1 MSAAFKG
8 LERLWRSPVVWSW
21 AFNLLRLASG
31 IVLLPLLTRYLSK
44 ADLGMYINFTYF
56 GILVGVMDSMF
67 SLGISRNI
75 GYAMRGVKELRPL
88 GIAPDGADGVPN
100 VPLLSNLLHATRRI
114 YFKTSCFVF
123 AVLGVA
129 GTTLV
134 YATSEETSNPGA
146 TWLAWTI
153 VWIAA
158 PLELYTG
165 CYAAFIR
172 GMDHVLL
179 GTRIVTAA
187 FTLKLV
193 VGCVLIL
200 AEMGLLA
207 VPIATLLSSLLQRVL
222 AQRFCKLVL
231 PTGVGEEVGGE
242 AANLV
247 KVLWPTSWRFGL
259 QLMSSFLAVTSFL
272 MLASTQKG
280 LAATSQYS
288 LSMVVVFQI
297 CQGMASVWTS
307 VKWPLVNQLRA
318 TRDVAKLRQTLRP
331 RVWMQLLTFVIL
343 VECVVA
349 AGPWLLEWWSKDK
362 ELLPRTWL
370 LVLALYTLLEMQ
382 ANIWTTLLSTEN
394 RIPSLWPTVWTNVG
408 SIALGVCLFQFTP
421 WKLEALVLAPL
432 VSGLAFNYWYWA
444 YVGPRS
450 LETTWW
456 RFMTGADAKQG
467 A

>member
-1 MSAAFKG
+1 MSAAFKS
-8 LERLWRSPVVWSW
+8 LDRLWRSPVVWSW

-100 VPLLSNLLHATRRI
+100 VPLLSNLLNATRRI
-114 YFKTSCFVF
+114 YFKISCFVF

-193 VGCVLIL
+193 VGCALVL
-200 AEMGLLA
+200 AGMGLLA
-207 VPIATLLSSLLQRVL
+207 VPIATLLSSLLQRAL

-231 PTGVGEEVGGE
+231 PAGVGEEVGGE

-349 AGPWLLEWWSKDK
+349 VGPWLLEWWSKDK
-362 ELLPRTWL
+362 EMLPRPWL

-394 RIPSLWPTVWTNVG
+394 RIPSLWPTVWTNLG
-408 SIALGVCLFQFTP
+408 SIALGVCLFQFTS

-444 YVGPRS
+444 CAGPRS

-456 RFMTGADAKQG
+456 RFMTGADAKR
-467 A
+467 AS